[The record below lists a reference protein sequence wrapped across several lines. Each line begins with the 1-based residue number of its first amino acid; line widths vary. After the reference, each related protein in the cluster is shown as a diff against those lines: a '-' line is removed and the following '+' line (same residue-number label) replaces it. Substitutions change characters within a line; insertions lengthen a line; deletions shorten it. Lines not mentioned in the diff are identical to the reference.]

1 MSTLEH
7 KQQLLGLLFD
17 EEQFPSEEQA
27 LEEYERRE
35 QPRMKLLEFL
45 ECKLFYYSFLIMK
58 QLLSH

>member
-17 EEQFPSEEQA
+17 EEQLPSEELA
-27 LEEYERRE
+27 IEEYERRE

-45 ECKLFYYSFLIMK
+45 ECKLFIYYCLMI
-58 QLLSH
+58 